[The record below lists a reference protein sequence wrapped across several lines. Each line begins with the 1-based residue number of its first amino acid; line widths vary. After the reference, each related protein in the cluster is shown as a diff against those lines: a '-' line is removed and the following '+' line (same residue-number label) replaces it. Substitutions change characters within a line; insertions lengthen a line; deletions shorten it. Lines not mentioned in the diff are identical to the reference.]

1 NVLGERARERGFAE
15 HAKRP
20 AAQGLVG
27 EAGGAVPA
35 GDDRIHHAPRPHR
48 GCTGRRLVAVRLDV
62 TGRVAAEDVRRGHGR
77 GRDAPERPD
86 VVMVEGRGA
95 HPDQRPA
102 GPRHGFRQLADGQ
115 VGQRVLAAHGRRI
128 HRKHFGDRSMVLT
141 MRLDTVLEGRRQP
154 VFSFEF
160 FPPKTDDG
168 VRQLFEA
175 ISHLRDLEPTFV
187 SVTYGAGGSVRT
199 RTVDL
204 VTRTRRELDI
214 EPVAHLT
221 CVDAT
226 VDDLR
231 GILDGLRQAGIDNVL
246 ALRGDPPEGDERFV
260 ATLGGL
266 AHGNELME
274 LITADYGFC
283 VGGACYPEKHP
294 ESADA
299 DEDVRSAKRKADAG
313 ASYLITNLFFDN
325 TMYFDFVARARAAGV
340 TVPII
345 PGIMPVTNVGQ
356 IRRFTS
362 KIGATIPDALL
373 EALRSRETDPEAVLQ
388 LGVAW
393 ATLQCAELLAG
404 GAPGVHFY
412 TMNRSPATRAI
423 LSALRAARPW
433 DR

>member
-1 NVLGERARERGFAE
+1 
-15 HAKRP
+15 
-20 AAQGLVG
+20 
-27 EAGGAVPA
+27 
-35 GDDRIHHAPRPHR
+35 
-48 GCTGRRLVAVRLDV
+48 
-62 TGRVAAEDVRRGHGR
+62 
-77 GRDAPERPD
+77 
-86 VVMVEGRGA
+86 M
-95 HPDQRPA
+95 
-102 GPRHGFRQLADGQ
+102 
-115 VGQRVLAAHGRRI
+115 
-128 HRKHFGDRSMVLT
+128 MLT
-141 MRLDTVLEGRRQP
+141 MRLHNVLEGRRQP
-154 VFSFEF
+154 FFSFEF
-160 FPPKTDDG
+160 SPPKTDDG

-175 ISHLRDLEPTFV
+175 ISHLRELEPTFV

-204 VTRTRRELDI
+204 VARIRRELDI

-226 VDDLR
+226 VDDLNE
-231 GILDGLRQAGIDNVL
+231 ILDGLRGAGIDNVL
-246 ALRGDPPEGDERFV
+246 ALRGDPPDGTGRFIP
-260 ATLGGL
+260 TEGGL
-266 AHGNELME
+266 AHGSELME
-274 LITADYGFC
+274 LITGRYDFC

-299 DEDVRSAKRKADAG
+299 DEDVRSAKRKEDAG

-325 TMYFDFVARARAAGV
+325 RMYFDFVARARAAGV
-340 TVPII
+340 GVPII

-356 IRRFTS
+356 IRRFTT
-362 KIGATIPDALL
+362 KIGASIPDALL
-373 EALRSRETDPEAVLQ
+373 DALRSREDDPEAVLQ

-433 DR
+433 DRVR

>member
-1 NVLGERARERGFAE
+1 
-15 HAKRP
+15 
-20 AAQGLVG
+20 
-27 EAGGAVPA
+27 
-35 GDDRIHHAPRPHR
+35 
-48 GCTGRRLVAVRLDV
+48 
-62 TGRVAAEDVRRGHGR
+62 
-77 GRDAPERPD
+77 
-86 VVMVEGRGA
+86 
-95 HPDQRPA
+95 
-102 GPRHGFRQLADGQ
+102 
-115 VGQRVLAAHGRRI
+115 
-128 HRKHFGDRSMVLT
+128 MVLT

-175 ISHLRDLEPTFV
+175 ISHLRELEPTFV

-204 VTRTRRELDI
+204 VTRIRRELDI

-221 CVDAT
+221 VVAAT

-231 GILDGLRQAGIDNVL
+231 AILDGLRDAGIDNVL

-260 ATLGGL
+260 GTVGGL
-266 AHGNELME
+266 AHSNELIE

-294 ESADA
+294 ESADG

-325 TMYFDFVARARAAGV
+325 RMYFDFVARARVAGV

-362 KIGATIPDALL
+362 KIGASIPEALL
-373 EALRSRETDPEAVLQ
+373 DALRSRENDPEAVLQ

-433 DR
+433 DRVR

>member
-1 NVLGERARERGFAE
+1 
-15 HAKRP
+15 
-20 AAQGLVG
+20 
-27 EAGGAVPA
+27 
-35 GDDRIHHAPRPHR
+35 
-48 GCTGRRLVAVRLDV
+48 
-62 TGRVAAEDVRRGHGR
+62 
-77 GRDAPERPD
+77 
-86 VVMVEGRGA
+86 
-95 HPDQRPA
+95 
-102 GPRHGFRQLADGQ
+102 
-115 VGQRVLAAHGRRI
+115 
-128 HRKHFGDRSMVLT
+128 
-141 MRLDTVLEGRRQP
+141 MRLDSVLDGRRQP

-168 VRQLFEA
+168 VRQLFET
-175 ISHLRDLEPTFV
+175 ISHLRELEPTFV

-204 VTRTRRELDI
+204 VTRIRRELDI

-226 VDDLR
+226 VAELR
-231 GILDGLRQAGIDNVL
+231 SILDGLRDAEVDNVL
-246 ALRGDPPEGDERFV
+246 ALRGDPPDGVERFV
-260 ATLGGL
+260 PTDGGL
-266 AHGNELME
+266 AHGSELME
-274 LITADYGFC
+274 LITSAYGFC

-294 ESADA
+294 ESANSE
-299 DEDVRSAKRKADAG
+299 EDVRSARRKADAG

-325 TMYFDFVARARAAGV
+325 NAYFDFVKRVRAAGV

-362 KIGATIPDALL
+362 KIGATIPEPLLDALRAR
-373 EALRSRETDPEAVLQ
+373 EADPDAVLQ

-393 ATLQCAELLAG
+393 ATLQSAELLAG

-433 DR
+433 DRVR

>member
-1 NVLGERARERGFAE
+1 
-15 HAKRP
+15 
-20 AAQGLVG
+20 
-27 EAGGAVPA
+27 
-35 GDDRIHHAPRPHR
+35 
-48 GCTGRRLVAVRLDV
+48 
-62 TGRVAAEDVRRGHGR
+62 
-77 GRDAPERPD
+77 
-86 VVMVEGRGA
+86 
-95 HPDQRPA
+95 
-102 GPRHGFRQLADGQ
+102 
-115 VGQRVLAAHGRRI
+115 
-128 HRKHFGDRSMVLT
+128 MVLT
-141 MRLDTVLEGRRQP
+141 MRLDSVLEGRRQP

-175 ISHLRDLEPTFV
+175 ISHLRELEPTFV

-204 VTRTRRELDI
+204 VTRIRRELDI

-226 VDDLR
+226 ADDLR
-231 GILDGLRQAGIDNVL
+231 GILDALREAGVDNVL
-246 ALRGDPPEGDERFV
+246 ALRGDAPEGTERFV
-260 ATLGGL
+260 PTPGGL

-274 LITADYGFC
+274 LITAGYDFC

-299 DEDVRSAKRKADAG
+299 EEDVRSAKRKADAG

-325 TMYFDFVARARAAGV
+325 QMYFDFVARARAAGV

-362 KIGATIPDALL
+362 KIGATIPEALLDALR
-373 EALRSRETDPEAVLQ
+373 LRENDPEAVLQ

-393 ATLQCAELLAG
+393 AALQCSELLAG

-433 DR
+433 DRVR

>member
-1 NVLGERARERGFAE
+1 
-15 HAKRP
+15 
-20 AAQGLVG
+20 
-27 EAGGAVPA
+27 
-35 GDDRIHHAPRPHR
+35 
-48 GCTGRRLVAVRLDV
+48 
-62 TGRVAAEDVRRGHGR
+62 
-77 GRDAPERPD
+77 
-86 VVMVEGRGA
+86 
-95 HPDQRPA
+95 
-102 GPRHGFRQLADGQ
+102 
-115 VGQRVLAAHGRRI
+115 
-128 HRKHFGDRSMVLT
+128 MVLT

-160 FPPKTDDG
+160 FPPKTDEG

-175 ISHLRDLEPTFV
+175 ISHLRELEPTFV

-204 VTRTRRELDI
+204 VTRIRRELDI

-231 GILDGLRQAGIDNVL
+231 GILDGLRDAGIDNVL
-246 ALRGDPPEGDERFV
+246 ALRGDPPYGDERFV
-260 ATLGGL
+260 AAAGGL

-299 DEDVRSAKRKADAG
+299 DEDVRAAKRKADAG

-325 TMYFDFVARARAAGV
+325 RMYFDFVARARVAGV

-356 IRRFTS
+356 IRRFTL
-362 KIGATIPDALL
+362 KIGATIPEALLDAL
-373 EALRSRETDPEAVLQ
+373 RTRENDPEAVLQ

-433 DR
+433 DRVR

>member
-1 NVLGERARERGFAE
+1 
-15 HAKRP
+15 
-20 AAQGLVG
+20 
-27 EAGGAVPA
+27 
-35 GDDRIHHAPRPHR
+35 
-48 GCTGRRLVAVRLDV
+48 
-62 TGRVAAEDVRRGHGR
+62 
-77 GRDAPERPD
+77 
-86 VVMVEGRGA
+86 M
-95 HPDQRPA
+95 
-102 GPRHGFRQLADGQ
+102 
-115 VGQRVLAAHGRRI
+115 
-128 HRKHFGDRSMVLT
+128 
-141 MRLDTVLEGRRQP
+141 
-154 VFSFEF
+154 
-160 FPPKTDDG
+160 
-168 VRQLFEA
+168 
-175 ISHLRDLEPTFV
+175 

-204 VTRTRRELDI
+204 VTRIRRELDI

-226 VDDLR
+226 VDDLQ
-231 GILDGLRQAGIDNVL
+231 GILDGLRDAGIDNVL
-246 ALRGDPPEGDERFV
+246 ALRGDPPEGVERF
-260 ATLGGL
+260 APTAGGL
-266 AHGNELME
+266 AHGSELME
-274 LITADYGFC
+274 LITTRYGFC

-299 DEDVRSAKRKADAG
+299 EEDVRSAKRKADAG

-325 TMYFDFVARARAAGV
+325 RMYFDFVTRARAAGV
-340 TVPII
+340 TLPII

-362 KIGATIPDALL
+362 KIGASIPEALL
-373 EALRSRETDPEAVLQ
+373 EALRSREDDPEAVLQ

-433 DR
+433 DRVR